1 MEFKFL
7 ANGMRR
13 TIALE
18 KKGGVFIVRAGAA
31 VFEADICRISD
42 EELQIHVGGRSL
54 PVYVVHDGQHR
65 IIAAEGRVFTISE
78 PSREGERFLRPD
90 EKSQDAISY
99 IKAPMP
105 GKVIKI
111 NVSEGEE
118 VRTNQSLVILEAMKM
133 ENEINSAAAGI
144 VKKIHVLAG
153 DLVDAEKTLIEIE
166 PKR

>member
-1 MEFKFL
+1 MEFEFL
-7 ANGMRR
+7 VNGTRR

-18 KKGGVFIVRAGAA
+18 KKGGVFVARAGAT
-31 VFEADICRISD
+31 VFEVDICRISG
-42 EELQIHVGGRSL
+42 EELQIRAAGRSL
-54 PVYVVHDGQHR
+54 PVFVVRDGQRR
-65 IIAAEGRVFTISE
+65 IVAAEGRIFTISE
-78 PSREGERFLRPD
+78 LSREGERFLRSD
-90 EKSQDAISY
+90 EKAQDGISS

-118 VRTNQSLVILEAMKM
+118 VRTNQSLVIVEAMKM
-133 ENEINSAAAGI
+133 ENEITSAAPGI